1 MTTVTSLMLGTTD
14 VDRLHQ
20 WYAAVLPPD
29 TDQSLDQYRLLGY
42 GGFYLFLDPRDD
54 VTGANKEPGRFLVNV
69 EVDDARAVEKRADDL
84 GATWISRVEDRD
96 GSLFGTLADPDG
108 NAIQIIQLSPE
119 QRAQMAQETTEAP
132 G

>member
-14 VDRLHQ
+14 VARLHQ

-29 TDQSLDQYRLLGY
+29 TDQPLDQYRLLGY
-42 GGFYLFLDPRDD
+42 GGFHLFLDPRDD
-54 VTGANKEPGRFLVNV
+54 VTGKNEEPGRFLVNFDV
-69 EVDDARAVEKRADDL
+69 EDARAVEKRADDL
-84 GATWISRVEDRD
+84 GSTWISRVEDRD

-108 NAIQIIQLSPE
+108 NAVQIIQLSDE
-119 QRAQMAQETTEAP
+119 HRAQMGPQATEGA